1 MSLTFSCGRLAVQ
14 QPKAPPNFK
23 VYESNGTAGAAWS
36 RPVPL
41 VGQIERVAYPMDALP
56 PAIRGAVEE
65 VQEAV
70 QASPEMV
77 ASSALAVCSLAAQ
90 SLADVRRSVT
100 LPGPCS
106 LFFLT
111 VAESGDRKSTVDRL
125 MGRAVRDF
133 QDAQRDASGVVL
145 AGHTADVEA
154 WEARRNATSDRMAS
168 DAKKDG
174 KSIDGHRADL
184 AQLETEK
191 PQAPR
196 VPRLQYE
203 DVTSEKLGKALATE
217 WPSGG
222 IFSSEGGAVLGGH
235 SMGKDA
241 IGRTLALFNKLWDG
255 APHIVDRATAPSFAV
270 RGARMTIS
278 LQVQPH
284 VLADFLDRDR
294 GMSRG
299 SGFLA
304 RFLVSQPMS
313 LQGTRLYRES
323 GDMPELGRFSSRI
336 TDLLNDLPQ
345 IDPERGMVLPLL
357 DFTDDAKALWVN
369 SYNAI
374 EGELSSGGNFASIK
388 DAASKAA
395 DNIAR
400 LAAVLHVFEY
410 GARGPIEARS
420 VEAASR
426 IVLWHTFSAR
436 ALFAPFTLS
445 RGTANAATL
454 DRWLIDH
461 CTMEGTDGFAAR
473 TLANAGP
480 NSTRKREDLDAAL
493 DVLAAHGRVRVVQ
506 LGRRRTIKVNPALL
520 DGTAEAMSDD
530 DAPEIITRPPPAI
543 WNG

>member
-1 MSLTFSCGRLAVQ
+1 VQ

-23 VYESNGTAGAAWS
+23 VYESNGSAGASWS
-36 RPVPL
+36 TPVPL
-41 VGQIERVAYPMDALP
+41 VGQIERVAYPLDALP
-56 PAIRGAVEE
+56 SAIRGAVEE
-65 VQEAV
+65 VQDAV
-70 QASPEMV
+70 QAPPEMV
-77 ASSALAVCSLAAQ
+77 ASSALAVASLAAQ
-90 SLADVRRSVT
+90 SLADVSRSRT

-106 LFFLT
+106 LYFLT

-125 MGRAVRDF
+125 LGRAVHAF
-133 QDAQRDASGVVL
+133 QEGQRDAARITL
-145 AGHTADVEA
+145 AGHAADLAA
-154 WEARRNATSDRMAS
+154 WEAKRDATTGKMDS
-168 DAKKDG
+168 DAKKG
-174 KSIDGHRADL
+174 ATIDGHRADL
-184 AQLETEK
+184 AQIEGEK
-191 PQAPR
+191 PRDPR
-196 VPRLQYE
+196 IPRLTYE
-203 DVTSEKLGKALATE
+203 DVTSEKLGKSLATE

-241 IGRTLALFNKLWDG
+241 IGRTLALLNKLWDG
-255 APHIVDRATAPSFAV
+255 APHIVDRATAASFAV

-313 LQGTRLYRES
+313 LQGTRFYKEP
-323 GDMPELGRFSSRI
+323 GDMPELGTFSARI

-345 IDPERGMVLPLL
+345 IDPDRGLVLPML
-357 DFTDDAKALWVN
+357 DFTAEAKALWTD

-374 EGELSSGGNFASIK
+374 ESELGSGGDFGSIR
-388 DAASKAA
+388 DTASKAA

-410 GARGPIEARS
+410 GARGPISAQS
-420 VEAASR
+420 VEAARR
-426 IVLWHTFSAR
+426 IVLWHAYSAK
-436 ALFAPFTLS
+436 ALLAPFTLS
-445 RGTANAATL
+445 RETANAATL
-454 DRWLIDH
+454 DRWLIDR
-461 CTMEGTDGFAAR
+461 CTMEGVDGFPVR
-473 TLANAGP
+473 TLLNGGP
-480 NSTRKREDLDAAL
+480 NGTRKREDLDAAL
-493 DVLAAHGRVRVVQ
+493 TILAEHGRVRVVQ

-520 DGTAEAMSDD
+520 DGTAETMA
-530 DAPEIITRPPPAI
+530 DADIPDGPAAPAPK

>member
-1 MSLTFSCGRLAVQ
+1 VQ
-14 QPKAPPNFK
+14 QPKAPPSFK
-23 VYESNGTAGAAWS
+23 VYESNGTAGAPWS
-36 RPVPL
+36 SPVPL
-41 VGQIERVAYPMDALP
+41 VGQIERVAYPLDALP
-56 PAIRGAVEE
+56 SAIRGAVEE
-65 VQEAV
+65 VHDAV
-70 QASPEMV
+70 QAPAEMV
-77 ASSALAVCSLAAQ
+77 ASSALAVASLAAQ
-90 SLADVRRSVT
+90 SLADVSRSRT

-106 LFFLT
+106 LYFLT

-125 MGRAVRDF
+125 MGRAVHAF
-133 QDAQRDASGVVL
+133 QDEQRDAARLTL
-145 AGHTADVEA
+145 AAHAADLAA
-154 WEARRNATSDRMAS
+154 WEAKRDATTDKMSG
-168 DAKKDG
+168 DAKGG

-184 AQLETEK
+184 AQIEGEK
-191 PQAPR
+191 PRDPR
-196 VPRLQYE
+196 VPRLTYE

-241 IGRTLALFNKLWDG
+241 IGRTLALLNKLWDG

-313 LQGTRLYRES
+313 LQGTRLYKEP
-323 GDMPELGRFSSRI
+323 GDMPELGTFSARI
-336 TDLLNDLPQ
+336 TELLNDLPQ
-345 IDPERGMVLPLL
+345 VDPDRGLVLPLL
-357 DFTDDAKALWVN
+357 DFTPEAKALWVD
-369 SYNAI
+369 SYNAV
-374 EGELSSGGNFASIK
+374 ESELTSGGDFASIR

-410 GARGPIEARS
+410 GARGPISAQS
-420 VEAASR
+420 VEAARR
-426 IVLWHTFSAR
+426 IVLWHAYSAR
-436 ALFAPFTLS
+436 ALLAPFTLS
-445 RGTANAATL
+445 REAANAATL
-454 DRWLIDH
+454 DRWLIDRAK
-461 CTMEGTDGFAAR
+461 MEGTDEFRAR
-473 TLANAGP
+473 TLLNGGP
-480 NSTRKREDLDAAL
+480 NGTRKKDDLDAAL
-493 DVLAAHGRVRVVQ
+493 EVLAAHGRVRVVQ
-506 LGRRRTIKVNPALL
+506 IGKRRSVKINPALL

-530 DAPEIITRPPPAI
+530 DAPDIEPRAAPAG
-543 WNG
+543 WN

>member
-1 MSLTFSCGRLAVQ
+1 MQ
-14 QPKAPPNFK
+14 QPKAPPNFR
-23 VYESNGTAGAAWS
+23 VYESNGSAGAPRS
-36 RPVPL
+36 SPVPL
-41 VGQIERVAYPMDALP
+41 VGQIERVAYPLDALP
-56 PAIRGAVEE
+56 AAIRGAVEE
-65 VQEAV
+65 VHDAV
-70 QASPEMV
+70 QAPAEMV

-90 SLADVRRSVT
+90 SLADVSRNST

-106 LFFLT
+106 LYFLT

-125 MGRAVRDF
+125 MGRAVHAF
-133 QDAQRDASGVVL
+133 QDEQRDAARLTL
-145 AGHTADVEA
+145 AAHAADVA
-154 WEARRNATSDRMAS
+154 SWEAKRDATTDRMNG
-168 DAKKDG
+168 DAKKG
-174 KSIDGHRADL
+174 NAIDGHRADL
-184 AQLETEK
+184 AQIEGEK
-191 PQAPR
+191 PQSPR
-196 VPRLQYE
+196 VPRLTYE
-203 DVTSEKLGKALATE
+203 DVTSEKLGKSLAME

-241 IGRTLALFNKLWDG
+241 IGRTLALLNKLWDG

-313 LQGTRLYRES
+313 LQGTRFYKEP
-323 GDMPELGRFSSRI
+323 GDMPELGRFSACI
-336 TDLLNDLPQ
+336 TELLNDLPQ
-345 IDPERGMVLPLL
+345 VDPDRGLVLPML
-357 DFTDDAKALWVN
+357 DFTADAKALWID

-374 EGELSSGGNFASIK
+374 ESELTSGGDFASIR

-410 GARGPIEARS
+410 GARGPISVQS
-420 VEAASR
+420 VEAARR
-426 IVLWHTFSAR
+426 IVLWHAYSAR
-436 ALFAPFTLS
+436 ALLAPFTLS
-445 RGTANAATL
+445 REAANAATL

-461 CTMEGTDGFAAR
+461 AKMEGTDEFRAR
-473 TLANAGP
+473 TLLNGGP
-480 NSTRKREDLDAAL
+480 NGTRKKDDLDAAL
-493 DVLAAHGRVRVVQ
+493 EVLAAHGRVRVVEI
-506 LGRRRTIKVNPALL
+506 GKRRSVKLNPSLL

-530 DAPEIITRPPPAI
+530 DAPDIASPRPAASG
-543 WNG
+543 WN

>member
-1 MSLTFSCGRLAVQ
+1 VQ
-14 QPKAPPNFK
+14 QLKPPPAFK
-23 VYESNGTAGAAWS
+23 VYETNGTAGAAWS
-36 RPVPL
+36 APVPL

-56 PAIRGAVEE
+56 AAIRGAVEE
-65 VQEAV
+65 VHEAV
-70 QASPEMV
+70 QAPPEMV
-77 ASSALAVCSLAAQ
+77 ASSALAVASLAAQ
-90 SLADVRRSVT
+90 SLADVSRSRT

-106 LFFLT
+106 LYFLT

-125 MGRAVRDF
+125 MGRAVHDF
-133 QDAQRDASGVVL
+133 QDAQRDASRVVL

-154 WEARRNATSDRMAS
+154 WEARRGATSDRMAS
-168 DAKKDG
+168 DAKKEG
-174 KSIDGHRADL
+174 KSIDGYRADL
-184 AQLETEK
+184 AQLESEK

-196 VPRLQYE
+196 VPRLTYE

-217 WPSGG
+217 WPSGA

-278 LQVQPH
+278 LQVQPV

-313 LQGTRLYRES
+313 LQGTRLYKEP
-323 GDMPELGRFSSRI
+323 GDMPELGLFSARI
-336 TDLLNDLPQ
+336 TELLNDLPQ
-345 IDPERGMVLPLL
+345 IDPDRGLLLPLL
-357 DFTDDAKALWVN
+357 DFTADAKALWVD

-374 EGELSSGGNFASIK
+374 EGELSSGGDFASIK

-410 GARGPIEARS
+410 GARGPISAQS
-420 VEAASR
+420 VEAARR
-426 IVLWHTFSAR
+426 IVLWHAYSAR
-436 ALFAPFTLS
+436 ALFAPLTLS
-445 RGTANAATL
+445 RETANAATL
-454 DRWLIDH
+454 DRWLIDR
-461 CTMEGTDGFAAR
+461 CSMEGVDGFSAR

-480 NSTRKREDLDAAL
+480 NGTRKREDLDAAL
-493 DVLAAHGRVRVVQ
+493 EILAAHGRVRVVQ
-506 LGRRRTIKVNPALL
+506 LGKKRTVKVNPALL
-520 DGTAEAMSDD
+520 DGTAETMSDD
-530 DAPEIITRPPPAI
+530 DAPEIAPRTAPAG
-543 WNG
+543 WND

>member
-1 MSLTFSCGRLAVQ
+1 VQ

-23 VYESNGTAGAAWS
+23 VYESNGSAGAPWS
-36 RPVPL
+36 TPVPL
-41 VGQIERVAYPMDALP
+41 VGQIERVAYPVDALP
-56 PAIRGAVEE
+56 SAIRGAVEE
-65 VQEAV
+65 VHEAV
-70 QASPEMV
+70 QVAPEMA
-77 ASSALAVCSLAAQ
+77 ASSALAVASLAAQ
-90 SLADVRRSVT
+90 SLADMRRSPT
-100 LPGPCS
+100 LTGPCS
-106 LFFLT
+106 LYFLT
-111 VAESGDRKSTVDRL
+111 AAESGDRKSTVDRL
-125 MGRAVRDF
+125 IGRAVHEF
-133 QDAQRDASGVVL
+133 QAAQREASRVVL

-154 WEARRNATSDRMAS
+154 WEVRRNATSDRMAS

-174 KSIDGHRADL
+174 KAIDGYRADL

-191 PQAPR
+191 PQPPR
-196 VPRLQYE
+196 VPRLTYE

-241 IGRTLALFNKLWDG
+241 IGRTLALLNKLWDG

-304 RFLVSQPMS
+304 RFLISQPMS
-313 LQGTRLYRES
+313 LQGTRLYKEP
-323 GDMPELGRFSSRI
+323 GDMPELGAFSARI
-336 TDLLNDLPQ
+336 TELLNDLPQ
-345 IDPERGMVLPLL
+345 VDPDRGLVLPLL
-357 DFTDDAKALWVN
+357 DFTAEAKALWIE
-369 SYNAI
+369 SYNAV
-374 EGELSSGGNFASIK
+374 ESELTSGGDFASIR

-410 GARGPIEARS
+410 GARGPISAHS
-420 VEAASR
+420 VEAARR
-426 IVLWHTFSAR
+426 IVLWHAYSAR
-436 ALFAPFTLS
+436 ALLAPFTMS
-445 RGTANAATL
+445 REAANAATL
-454 DRWLIDH
+454 DRWLIDRAK
-461 CTMEGTDGFAAR
+461 MEGTDEFRAR
-473 TLANAGP
+473 TLLNGGP
-480 NSTRKREDLDAAL
+480 NGTRKKDDLDAAL
-493 DVLAAHGRVRVVQ
+493 EVLAAHGRVRVVQ
-506 LGRRRTIKVNPALL
+506 LGKRRSVKINPALL

-530 DAPEIITRPPPAI
+530 DAPDIAAPQPAAR
-543 WNG
+543 WN